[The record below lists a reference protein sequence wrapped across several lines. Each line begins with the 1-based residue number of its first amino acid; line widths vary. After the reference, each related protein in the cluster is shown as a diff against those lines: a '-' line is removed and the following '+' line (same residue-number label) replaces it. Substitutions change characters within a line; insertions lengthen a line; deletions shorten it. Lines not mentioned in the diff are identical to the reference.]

1 MRRLTFLF
9 FTCILFLSSLQAQD
23 NQKPFFKDGDVIC
36 FLGDSITHGG
46 QYHQFLQLF
55 YATRYPAI
63 KLSFHNCG
71 ISGDNAIGMIER
83 FEKDV
88 LKHNPTHV
96 FLMTGMNDVIR
107 TLYFEGEA
115 SQKILKQREDAL
127 ATYKQNTTL
136 LAEKIISNGVIPIFL
151 TPSIY
156 DQYSRIEKENNFGC
170 NDALIECAK
179 HIKDLAKKHNST
191 VVDLNTSM
199 KDIMMS
205 GLKKDSLFTIIGN
218 DRVHPGKTGHFI
230 IFNEII
236 SKLEKPSL
244 ISKISIDISQNEPIY
259 SLKNCNIEEFE
270 ISENTI
276 SFKVSEKSLPFPTNK
291 QLTKALSL
299 ISFKHNF
306 NRQILFVEGLE
317 KNDYKL
323 FIGEDYINTFK
334 STELKEGVNL
344 SNYPNTPQNK
354 KAKELQ
360 LLSEEYRKLGFELRI
375 IPFIDYKYLRDYIG
389 PDKLVDKRNYLDAQ
403 LMKIKQKPYYGYIK
417 RSMEMYFKT
426 INKIDSLKMALTEI
440 SKKINL
446 TSEIEKNDW
455 RLVKNQELV
464 SDDLF

>member
-1 MRRLTFLF
+1 MRRFTFLF

-136 LAEKIISNGVIPIFL
+136 LAEKIIANGVIPIFL

-156 DQYSRIEKENNFGC
+156 DQYSLIEKENNFGC

-244 ISKISIDISQNEPIY
+244 ISKISIDIS
-259 SLKNCNIEEFE
+259 
-270 ISENTI
+270 
-276 SFKVSEKSLPFPTNK
+276 
-291 QLTKALSL
+291 
-299 ISFKHNF
+299 
-306 NRQILFVEGLE
+306 
-317 KNDYKL
+317 
-323 FIGEDYINTFK
+323 
-334 STELKEGVNL
+334 
-344 SNYPNTPQNK
+344 K
-354 KAKELQ
+354 KT
-360 LLSEEYRKLGFELRI
+360 RKLRESG
-375 IPFIDYKYLRDYIG
+375 G
-389 PDKLVDKRNYLDAQ
+389 
-403 LMKIKQKPYYGYIK
+403 M
-417 RSMEMYFKT
+417 
-426 INKIDSLKMALTEI
+426 
-440 SKKINL
+440 
-446 TSEIEKNDW
+446 
-455 RLVKNQELV
+455 
-464 SDDLF
+464 

>member
-1 MRRLTFLF
+1 MRRLIFLF

-96 FLMTGMNDVIR
+96 FLMSGMNDVQR
-107 TLYFEGEA
+107 TLYFEGTA
-115 SQKILKQREDAL
+115 SDKILKQRANAL
-127 ATYKQNTTL
+127 ANYKRNTTL
-136 LAEKIISNGVIPIFL
+136 LAEKIIENGIIPILL

-156 DQYSRIEKENNFGC
+156 DQYSKIERENNLGC
-170 NDALIECAK
+170 NDALIECSND
-179 HIKDLAKKHNST
+179 IKKLGDKYDAL
-191 VVDLNTSM
+191 VIDLNTPM
-199 KDIMMS
+199 RKLMERE
-205 GLKKDSLFTIIGN
+205 LKKDSLFTIIGN
-218 DRVHPGKTGHFI
+218 DRVHPGTTGHFI

-244 ISKISIDISQNEPIY
+244 ISKISIDISKNEPVH
-259 SLKNCNIEEFE
+259 SLNNCNIEEFE

-276 SFKVSEKSLPFPTNK
+276 SFTVSEKSLPFPNNK
-291 QLTKALSL
+291 QLSKALSL

-306 NRQILFVEGLE
+306 NRQMLFVEGLE

-360 LLSEEYRKLGFELRI
+360 LLSEEYRKVGFELRI
-375 IPFIDYKYLRDYIG
+375 IPFINYKYLRDYIG
-389 PDKLVDKRNYLDAQ
+389 PDNLVDKRNYLDAQ

-417 RSMEMYFKT
+417 RSMETYFETLSKT
-426 INKIDSLKMALTEI
+426 DSLKNIKNQL
-440 SKKINL
+440 
-446 TSEIEKNDW
+446 SELIHSMYTPKVQRW
-455 RLVKNQELV
+455 KLVKSRSLKI
-464 SDDLF
+464 